1 SSRNSARRVFLLY
14 RSKPVIIASVLCFIL
29 CIPPVL
35 LALYPELL
43 WKAETLIRVSLGF
56 RLRCRL
62 LFFLRT
68 HQAEFLHLIAQG
80 VTADVEELGGMGL
93 VAVGLAQGH
102 LHQRALHLLKRRAAV
117 GDGEPRQ
124 AAAVG

>member
-43 WKAETLIRVSLGF
+43 WKAETLIRVSLDDLSKQIDSLWEQLGSDPE
-56 RLRCRL
+56 LRA
-62 LFFLRT
+62 
-68 HQAEFLHLIAQG
+68 QAEGAGIN
-80 VTADVEELGGMGL
+80 VDEVLGHRESGIT
-93 VAVGLAQGH
+93 
-102 LHQRALHLLKRRAAV
+102 LKRE
-117 GDGEPRQ
+117 GQGFDPL
-124 AAAVG
+124 